1 MRKIK
6 TKLATRFKNWIT
18 TLLGVGI
25 ICVAHY
31 AYWFVGIQQIDWI
44 GLTGITFVGV
54 VLLYMKDEWL
64 KIIFTTLLDKF
75 RNKEKE

>member
-1 MRKIK
+1 MKKIK
-6 TKLATRFKNWIT
+6 TKLAIRLKNWIT
-18 TLLGVGI
+18 TLLGIAI

-54 VLLYMKDEWL
+54 VLLYTKDEWL
-64 KIIFTTLLDKF
+64 KILFTALINKF
-75 RNKEKE
+75 GGKE